1 MARALIESLILFSVP
16 FILFAFVLLT
26 RRQRVLER
34 SIWQDKASLLTMIGL
49 ILAILG
55 LLWFGL
61 NSHQSGTYIPPHMEN
76 GRFVPGQFK

>member
-1 MARALIESLILFSVP
+1 MARALFETILLFSVP
-16 FILFAFVLLT
+16 FVLFAFVLLT
-26 RRQRVLER
+26 RRQRVFER

-55 LLWFGL
+55 ILWFGL
-61 NSHQSGTYIPPHMEN
+61 NKQQSGTYVPPHMEN